1 MAKKI
6 ICPFCYREAFT
17 EPGKTCPHDNCLSNR
32 RGIPLQGE
40 VFTHELFPI
49 VVVGAPSSG
58 KTHFLTV
65 LRHLL
70 SSNNFWPDFWQWKA
84 VDYRMD
90 QSVELETEDGNPFR
104 YWEKILY
111 NDHQMLPSTQKDVD
125 HPPLLLSV
133 SFNRSL
139 RNLFHEPYRKR
150 DLLIAFTDTAGEHS
164 LGGRLLKFEENYAAA
179 TVARGIVV
187 FLDVGELGNP
197 HLAGTVVSD
206 LRRGRRSSVP
216 LALCMSKLDMLKDY
230 FETFHDTDKSVEGK
244 AMLCD
249 IGNNSDAVQHLIG
262 GTELVNNVTGSFKYT
277 SFFAVSALGME
288 PFESPGILKKEMEK
302 DWQPRCVLDPLLW
315 LLWQHG
321 YIGGVEV
328 REDKTKRGGRR

>member
-32 RGIPLQGE
+32 RGIPLPGE

-65 LRHLL
+65 LQHLL
-70 SSNNFWPDFWQWKA
+70 RRDSFWPEFWQWKA
-84 VDYRMD
+84 VDYLMD
-90 QSVELETEDGNPFR
+90 QSAELETEDGNPFR

-111 NDHQMLPSTQKDVD
+111 ENRQTLPSTQKEGD

-133 SFNRSL
+133 SFDRSL
-139 RNLFHEPYRKR
+139 RHFFHEPRRKR

-164 LGGRLLKFEENYAAA
+164 QGGGLLKFEENYAAA
-179 TVARGIVV
+179 KVARGIVV

-216 LALCMSKLDMLKDY
+216 LALCMSKLDMLSDEVVNS
-230 FETFHDTDKSVEGK
+230 FRDSDLSVEGK
-244 AMLCD
+244 VMLCD
-249 IGNNSDAVQHLIG
+249 IVSRSDAVKQLIG

-277 SFFAVSALGME
+277 SFFAVSALGIK
-288 PFESPGILKKEMEK
+288 PFESSGVLKKEEFL
-302 DWQPRCVLDPLLW
+302 QPRFVLDPLLW

-328 REDKTKRGGRR
+328 REDKTKRGDRR